1 MARFLGVT
9 TSTVVRVAHF
19 EELTESRT
27 IYKLIEKQPALFL
40 VTHFPLVS
48 KQKEKPMK
56 KLENRIA
63 IITGASKGIGKAIA
77 LAFGR
82 EGASVVATARTTEA
96 IEAVGDQLL
105 QQGNLETLAV
115 TADLGLEA
123 DIQRIATETLARF
136 GRVDILVNN
145 AGIIHPRID
154 LVDFDAAMWRQVI
167 EVNLTAPA
175 LLTKAVLP
183 NMIENRSGKI
193 INISSIG
200 GRKGGKGRTAYRV
213 TKAGL
218 ISLTESVAAETKP
231 YGIDVNCICPGA
243 VDTEGYREA
252 FDSRG
257 REENPKLMRPE
268 EIAELAVF
276 LASDASSAITGT
288 AIDAF
293 GGMNP
298 LFG

>member
-1 MARFLGVT
+1 
-9 TSTVVRVAHF
+9 
-19 EELTESRT
+19 
-27 IYKLIEKQPALFL
+27 
-40 VTHFPLVS
+40 
-48 KQKEKPMK
+48 MK
-56 KLENRIA
+56 KLENRVA
-63 IITGASKGIGKAIA
+63 IVTGASKGIGKAIA

-82 EGASVVATARTTEA
+82 EGANVVVMGRTTEA
-96 IEAVGDQLL
+96 IEAVRDQIL
-105 QQGNLETLAV
+105 QQTGLEALAL
-115 TADLGLEA
+115 TADLELET
-123 DIQRIATETLARF
+123 DIQRIATETLAKF
-136 GRVDILVNN
+136 GRIDILVNN

-154 LVDFDAAMWRQVI
+154 LIDFDPAMWRQVI
-167 EVNLTAPA
+167 EVNLTAAA
-175 LLTKAVLP
+175 LLTKMVLP
-183 NMIENRSGKI
+183 SMIENRFGKI

-200 GRKGGKGRTAYRV
+200 GRKGGKGRTAYRA

-218 ISLTESVAAETKP
+218 ISLTESVAAEVKP
-231 YGIDVNCICPGA
+231 YGIDVNCICPGG
-243 VDTEGYREA
+243 VDTEGYRKA

-288 AIDAF
+288 SIDAF